1 MIRDLYFG
9 FFLPISCFVI
19 AVFYFEEPDPL
30 ICWKTLCF
38 ILKNQIQG
46 FVKNSGVFIYAY
58 VLLKIWSNGLCG
70 LVVKY
75 LEHLFMPAFAR
86 SGTFTIM
93 PTFYKDL
100 QQILYAHILSELCHS
115 CLRFCKISKLI
126 DSDLILYRS
135 RNRFTY
141 LFPATW
147 LYIWIENGSLLPC
160 NLFMH
165 SDLEISYCIHLD
177 MKDDLLIAKILV
189 FL

>member
-1 MIRDLYFG
+1 MVLSKHFDFFLTLFFFNRDLVLVDLWFGISFSQMIRDLYFV

-19 AVFYFEEPDPL
+19 AVFYFEEPNPW

-46 FVKNSGVFIYAY
+46 FVKNSGVFIYAC

-70 LVVKY
+70 HVVKN
-75 LEHLFMPAFAR
+75 LEHLFMPAFVR

-115 CLRFCKISKLI
+115 FLHFCKIWNFHYTFVL
-126 DSDLILYRS
+126 
-135 RNRFTY
+135 
-141 LFPATW
+141 
-147 LYIWIENGSLLPC
+147 
-160 NLFMH
+160 
-165 SDLEISYCIHLD
+165 
-177 MKDDLLIAKILV
+177 
-189 FL
+189 